1 MCALLAVR
9 TTKRTHTQWTG
20 VGELCATYRLGPDV
34 PDEEELRD
42 GQSRVID
49 EAHVDAAVEEAI
61 ERAHGLGRPSL
72 SK

>member
-1 MCALLAVR
+1 M
-9 TTKRTHTQWTG
+9 
-20 VGELCATYRLGPDV
+20 